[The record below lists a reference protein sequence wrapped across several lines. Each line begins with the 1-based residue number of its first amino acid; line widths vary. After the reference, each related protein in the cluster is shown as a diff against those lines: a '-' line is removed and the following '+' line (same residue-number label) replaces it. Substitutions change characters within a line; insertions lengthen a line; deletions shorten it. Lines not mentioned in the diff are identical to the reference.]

1 MSARNGDKARFGRL
15 RKQKVHLRQRIRDMR
30 AAMGSNTV
38 RAAIVA
44 SPPEGTA
51 PLPIE
56 PMGAIR

>member
-15 RKQKVHLRQRIRDMR
+15 RKRKIHLRQRIRDMR
-30 AAMGSNTV
+30 GAMESKSA

-44 SPPEGTA
+44 LSSEGTA
-51 PLPIE
+51 ALTVE